1 MSNLINFLHR
11 GCAVIGGIALS
22 LMLLVAV
29 LDIVLRMFGSPLPGS
44 FEVIGWL
51 AAISIGSSLGYTQS
65 YKGHVTIRLLVD
77 HFPRKLRLLTEAA
90 ISLLSM
96 LVVATIAYNLFVY
109 ATDMYRYG
117 STSETLRAPVYPWVF
132 ALACSLSVFTIV
144 LLRDFIC
151 SLTALVNDGVSLA
164 TSEGRPS

>member
-1 MSNLINFLHR
+1 MSNLVNFLHR

-51 AAISIGSSLGYTQS
+51 AAVAIGSALGYTQA
-65 YKGHVTIRLLVD
+65 YKGHVTIRLLID
-77 HFPRKLRLLTEAA
+77 HFPLKLRLLTETAMW
-90 ISLLSM
+90 LLSM
-96 LVVATIAYNLFVY
+96 LVVATISYNLFVY
-109 ATDMYRYG
+109 ATDMYQYG
-117 STSETLRAPVYPWVF
+117 STSETLRAPVYPWVY
-132 ALACSLSVFTIV
+132 ALACSMSVFTIV

-151 SLTALVNDGVSLA
+151 SLAALVNGGVCFA
-164 TSEGRPS
+164 TSGGRLS